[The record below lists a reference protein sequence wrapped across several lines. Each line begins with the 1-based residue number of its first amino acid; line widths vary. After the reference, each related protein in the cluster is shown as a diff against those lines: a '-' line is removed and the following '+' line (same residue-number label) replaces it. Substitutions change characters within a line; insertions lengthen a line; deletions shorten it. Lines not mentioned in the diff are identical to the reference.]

1 MLCSPDRMTDRSKTI
16 GGEGRNSVGR
26 KLARQVSL
34 CLIALLVFVAGCG
47 LGTSP
52 GSGQAEVPAESD
64 SGGLASLFGPSTDA
78 SGETAAPTSA
88 ATLKTGDVVTNS
100 IGMKLGVL
108 PPGSFSMGSPE
119 TEEKR
124 SGDESTHAVRLSKP
138 AFMGIYE
145 VTQAEF
151 QSVMES
157 NPSGI
162 TGSDRLPVQNIS
174 WEQAVAFCRKLSE
187 LPEEKSTG
195 RVYRLPT
202 EAEWEYACR
211 AGSTT
216 PTSVGVEITSSQ
228 ANFDGNYPYG
238 TSTTGT
244 FLGKPQEVGS
254 YEPNAW
260 GLYDLHGNVWE
271 WCSDW
276 YAADYYS
283 NSDAEDPQGPDNGIS
298 HVIRGG
304 SWYNF
309 GYVLRSAY
317 RSEFTPP
324 LEANIYGFRV
334 VASLGL
340 NEKFAASELDN
351 PNPTPMTSPSSSP
364 ATPAVAASPAMTPP
378 VAAGTAAASS
388 SIASSS
394 SMMESMADSP
404 AMTDSDS
411 APSEIGAAPVETAA
425 TSPSQSTRRTSAS
438 PGGSIV
444 RHVILIPAGLLALLM
459 LVDPARLNQPRHY
472 DLLFILLASTLS
484 VMPFPWLQTFGLVAL
499 AAAVTIRLII
509 GLRSASLPKAVVP
522 KLKDGTL
529 LTLTVVAFFVTTI
542 LEQAAG
548 VGSTFIESVMSVVAK
563 VAVVTAL
570 FVIGKRWKNK
580 TLGLAMAFLWIV
592 LPVGVSSIATA
603 LFLWAFVFLQRAPLA
618 GVLFGMAIAANWWL
632 CFLLPLWVSY
642 FRGKARMRF
651 LTVSVTC
658 GIFGLLMLAVL
669 SAVLVPEVTT
679 SGAAT
684 TTGASMLLSAI
695 CTVSLAVAATATWFW
710 PKVKSETGLTVLSAA
725 LLLGVVVSCR
735 TPASLSLVSP
745 WLVLVLAGG
754 SATLGRP
761 IVAEGLVMP
770 TIRRLANSFARV
782 HRSS

>member
-1 MLCSPDRMTDRSKTI
+1 MPVRPETI
-16 GGEGRNSVGR
+16 GEAGRISDVR
-26 KLARQVSL
+26 RLARKVSL
-34 CLIALLVFVAGCG
+34 CLIPLVVLVAGCG
-47 LGTSP
+47 TAP
-52 GSGQAEVPAESD
+52 DSGQTKVTSESD
-64 SGGLASLFGPSTDA
+64 GGGLASLFGSSTDA
-78 SGETAAPTSA
+78 SDEAAASTSA
-88 ATLKTGDVVTNS
+88 TTLKTGDVVTNS

-124 SGDESTHAVRLSKP
+124 SGDESTHTVRLSKP

-151 QSVMES
+151 QRVMET

-162 TGSDRLPVQNIS
+162 TDSDRLPVQNIS

-187 LPEEKSTG
+187 LPEEKSMG

-216 PTSVGVEITSSQ
+216 PTSVGAEITSSQ

-283 NSDAEDPQGPDNGIS
+283 NSESEDPQGPDNGIS

-334 VASLGL
+334 VASLGT
-340 NEKFAASELDN
+340 NDKFAASELDN
-351 PNPTPMTSPSSSP
+351 PNPTPMTSPSP
-364 ATPAVAASPAMTPP
+364 PAVASSPAMTPP
-378 VAAGTAAASS
+378 VA
-388 SIASSS
+388 SS
-394 SMMESMADSP
+394 SMSGPSSIMESMPDSTPMVEADS
-404 AMTDSDS
+404 
-411 APSEIGAAPVETAA
+411 A
-425 TSPSQSTRRTSAS
+425 TSETRTAPIETVPATASTAQPTRRDSAS
-438 PGGSIV
+438 PVGSIV
-444 RHVILIPAGLLALLM
+444 RHIILIPAGLVAFLM
-459 LVDPARLNQPRHY
+459 LVDPARLNQLRHY
-472 DLLFILLASTLS
+472 DLLPLLFASTFS
-484 VMPFPWLQTFGLVAL
+484 VMPFPWLQALGLVAI
-499 AAAVTIRLII
+499 AVAVTVRLVI
-509 GLRSASLPKAVVP
+509 GLRNASLPKAVVP

-529 LTLTVVAFFVTTI
+529 LTLAVVAFIVTTI
-542 LEQAAG
+542 LEQAAST
-548 VGSTFIESVMSVVAK
+548 GSTVSESMMSVVAK
-563 VAVVTAL
+563 AAVVTAL
-570 FVIGKRWKNK
+570 FVIGKRWKNR
-580 TLGLAMAFLWIV
+580 TLGLAVAFLWLV
-592 LPVGVSSIATA
+592 FPMSTSSIAAA

-651 LTVSVTC
+651 LAVSVTC
-658 GIFGLLMLAVL
+658 GIIGLLLFAVL
-669 SAVLVPEVTT
+669 PAALIPGVATSNAATSAAASVLLTGISAVAL
-679 SGAAT
+679 AL
-684 TTGASMLLSAI
+684 ASA
-695 CTVSLAVAATATWFW
+695 ATWFW
-710 PKVKSETGLTVLSAA
+710 PKVKSETVLTVLSAA
-725 LLLGVVVSCR
+725 LLLGVVASCR
-735 TPASLSLVSP
+735 TAESLNLVSP
-745 WLVLVLAGG
+745 WLVLVLTGG

-761 IVAEGLVMP
+761 IVAEGLVTP
-770 TIRRLANSFARV
+770 SIRRLTNSFARV

>member
-1 MLCSPDRMTDRSKTI
+1 MTGRMGRIVGTGQIDRALRTAQR
-16 GGEGRNSVGR
+16 VG
-26 KLARQVSL
+26 L
-34 CLIALLVFVAGCG
+34 CLAALVVFVAGCG
-47 LGTSP
+47 TAP
-52 GSGQAEVPAESD
+52 DSGPDAAASESD
-64 SGGLASLFGPSTDA
+64 GGGLASLFGSSTDA
-78 SGETAAPTSA
+78 VGEAPAPTSA
-88 ATLKTGDVVTNS
+88 TTLKTGDVVTNS

-151 QSVMES
+151 QSVMET

-162 TGSDRLPVQNIS
+162 TDSDRLPVQNIS

-216 PTSVGVEITSSQ
+216 PTSVGAEITSSQ

-334 VASLGL
+334 VASLGP
-340 NEKFAASELDN
+340 NDKFAASELDN
-351 PNPTPMTSPSSSP
+351 PNPIPMTSPSP
-364 ATPAVAASPAMTPP
+364 PAVATSPVMTPP

-388 SIASSS
+388 SMASSS
-394 SMMESMADSP
+394 SMMDAMADSP

-411 APSEIGAAPVETAA
+411 APSEPRTAPVETAS

-438 PGGSIV
+438 TGGSIV
-444 RHVILIPAGLLALLM
+444 RHIILIPAGLLAILM

-472 DLLFILLASTLS
+472 DLLPILLASTFS
-484 VMPFPWLQTFGLVAL
+484 VMPSPWLQAIGLVAI

-522 KLKDGTL
+522 KAVVPKLQDGSL

-563 VAVVTAL
+563 VTVVTAL

-580 TLGLAMAFLWIV
+580 TLGLTMAFVWIV
-592 LPVGVSSIATA
+592 LPVGVPSIAAA

-658 GIFGLLMLAVL
+658 GISGLLMLAVL
-669 SAVLVPEVTT
+669 SAVLVPEVPT
-679 SGAAT
+679 SSTAT
-684 TTGASMLLSAI
+684 PTRASVLLTAI
-695 CTVSLAVAATATWFW
+695 CTVSLAAAATATWFW
-710 PKVKSETGLTVLSAA
+710 AKVKSETVLTVLSTA

-770 TIRRLANSFARV
+770 TIRRLTNSFARV
-782 HRSS
+782 RRSS